1 MLSHVL
7 NTMPFFTNSW
17 KLSYENQAHKIVY
30 NADLILAI
38 PKGQKCFAWFT
49 NYENKNVC
57 ILIHMNGPKATTAY
71 ITNCCFSSE
80 LVYGTVLYGTKFNG
94 NCFSIED
101 VFLYK
106 GRNVMRTTWES
117 KFSLLDDLLTNNL
130 KQVSFNKNFTVFG
143 MPVFG
148 TNYDAVIKA
157 TTYPIYHVQ
166 FRRWQNVNNSHY
178 FIPRNEPNKNKTNIQ
193 NINRV
198 SKQVREAVFLVRPDV
213 QNDIYHL
220 FYDTSCVALKND
232 ADKKE
237 SLLEHD
243 VAGIPDYKTSVM
255 MNRLFRNIKENQ
267 NLDTL
272 EESDDEDDEA
282 TVFIEREIRMK
293 CVYNNKYKKW
303 CPLADTKEPITKNIL
318 IV

>member
-1 MLSHVL
+1 MLSYTL

-17 KLSYENQAHKIVY
+17 KLSYENQVHKIVY
-30 NADLILAI
+30 NADLIMAI

-49 NYENKNVC
+49 NYENQNVC

-94 NCFSIED
+94 NCFSVED

-117 KFSLLDDLLTNNL
+117 KFQLLDDLLTNCL

-143 MPVFG
+143 MPIFG
-148 TNYDAVIKA
+148 TNYETVLKA

-178 FIPRNEPNKNKTNIQ
+178 FIVPRQTVESSKNKTNIQ

-220 FYDTSCVALKND
+220 FYDASLKYD
-232 ADKKE
+232 AKA

-267 NLDTL
+267 NLDAL

-282 TVFIEREIRMK
+282 TVFIDRELVMK

-303 CPLADTKEPITKNIL
+303 CPVAETNEPITKNIL
-318 IV
+318 IM

>member
-1 MLSHVL
+1 M
-7 NTMPFFTNSW
+7 
-17 KLSYENQAHKIVY
+17 
-30 NADLILAI
+30 AI

-57 ILIHMNGPKATTAY
+57 ILIHMNGLKATTAY
-71 ITNCCFSSE
+71 ITNACFSSE

-106 GRNVMRTTWES
+106 GKNVMRTTWES
-117 KFSLLDDLLTNNL
+117 KFKLFDDLLTNGL
-130 KQVSFNKNFTVFG
+130 KQVAFNKNFTVFG
-143 MPVFG
+143 MPIFG

-166 FRRWQNVNNSHY
+166 FRRWQNVNNSH
-178 FIPRNEPNKNKTNIQ
+178 FHIPRNEPKLDNKQKTNIQ

-198 SKQVREAVFLVRPDV
+198 SKQVREAVFLVRPDI
-213 QNDIYHL
+213 QNDIYRL
-220 FYDTSCVALKND
+220 FYDASGKNDASNDASLKND
-232 ADKKE
+232 TKDSLLSGQD

-267 NLDTL
+267 NLDAL
-272 EESDDEDDEA
+272 EESDDEDEDEV

-303 CPLADTKEPITKNIL
+303 CPVAETNEPITKNIPL
-318 IV
+318 M

>member
-1 MLSHVL
+1 MLTHAL

-30 NADLILAI
+30 NADLIMAI

-49 NYENKNVC
+49 NYQNKNVC

-94 NCFSIED
+94 NCFSMED

-106 GRNVMRTTWES
+106 GKNVMRTTWES
-117 KFSLLDDLLTNNL
+117 KFSVFDDLLTNGIR
-130 KQVSFNKNFTVFG
+130 QVSHNNNFTVFG
-143 MPVFG
+143 MPIFG

-157 TTYPIYHVQ
+157 TTYPIYHIQ
-166 FRRWQNVNNSHY
+166 FRRWANVNNSHF
-178 FIPRNEPNKNKTNIQ
+178 FIQNVNKTNIQ

-220 FYDTSCVALKND
+220 FCNND
-232 ADKKE
+232 ASTNASDKLLANW
-237 SLLEHD
+237 LLEYG

-267 NLDTL
+267 NLDAL
-272 EESDDEDDEA
+272 EESDDEDEN
-282 TVFIEREIRMK
+282 TVFIERELVMK

-303 CPLADTKEPITKNIL
+303 CPVAETNEPIAKNSS
-318 IV
+318 VM

>member
-1 MLSHVL
+1 
-7 NTMPFFTNSW
+7 MPFFTNSW
-17 KLSYENQAHKIVY
+17 KLSYENQSHKIVY
-30 NADLILAI
+30 NADLIIAI

-49 NYENKNVC
+49 NYQNKNVC
-57 ILIHMNGPKATTAY
+57 ILIHMNGLKPTTAY
-71 ITNCCFSSE
+71 ITNCCFSTE

-94 NCFSIED
+94 NLFAMED
-101 VFLYK
+101 IFVYK
-106 GRNVMRTTWES
+106 GKNVMRNTWEA
-117 KFSLLDDLLTNNL
+117 KFKLFDDLLTNNL
-130 KQVSFNKNFTVFG
+130 KQVSYNNKFTVFG

-148 TNYDAVIKA
+148 TNYETVMKS

-178 FIPRNEPNKNKTNIQ
+178 YIGKNEVVNKNTNIQ

-220 FYDTSCVALKND
+220 FCYDNSLK
-232 ADKKE
+232 A

-243 VAGIPDYKTSVM
+243 VAGIPDYKTSVL
-255 MNRLFRNIKENQ
+255 MNKLFRNIKENR
-267 NLDTL
+267 NLDAL
-272 EESDDEDDEA
+272 EESDDEDEV
-282 TVFIEREIRMK
+282 TVFMERELVMK

-303 CPLADTKEPITKNIL
+303 CPIAETKEPITKNIL
-318 IV
+318 IHL